1 MPLRSFVALAVLTL
15 AALAWAGA
23 AGVAWAAEPGASSGI
38 TLPIALALGA
48 VQGLTE
54 FLPVSSSGHLALAQA
69 FFGVDPGAGGHRFS
83 IVAHGGTLLAVL
95 WMYRRDV
102 VELARVPLRLGTPS
116 PARQTLLMMVVA
128 TLPLFFILIP
138 GVEARVVQVESHPR
152 LVGCCLLL
160 TATILFLSF
169 RRKSEAGIDFDP
181 APPTLR
187 QAILIGCAQLVAVLP
202 GVSRSGSTIGAGLGV
217 GLTRAGAARFS
228 FLISIPAIL
237 GATILELRKLGQ
249 ESGAVDPWPY
259 VVGFL
264 VSFVVGLACLRL
276 LLVIIRHGRIG
287 GFVIYLVI
295 VGTAAVI
302 WGW

>member
-1 MPLRSFVALAVLTL
+1 MPPMSLRLALVISVL
-15 AALAWAGA
+15 AAFVVAT
-23 AGVAWAAEPGASSGI
+23 VAWAAEPGAGSGI
-38 TLPIALALGA
+38 TLPVAAALGA

-69 FFGVDPGAGGHRFS
+69 FLGVDPGAGGHRFS

-102 VELARVPLRLGTPS
+102 VELAKVPLHLGTPT

-138 GVEARVVQVESHPR
+138 GIEERVVEVETHPR
-152 LVGCCLLL
+152 WVGVCLLV
-160 TATILFLSF
+160 TATVLFVSF

-187 QAILIGCAQLVAVLP
+187 QAILVGFAQLVAVLP
-202 GVSRSGSTIGAGLGV
+202 GVSRSGSTIAAGLGV
-217 GLTRAGAARFS
+217 GLSRAGAARFS

-249 ESGAVDPWPY
+249 ESGSVDPLPY

-264 VSFVVGLACLRL
+264 VSFVVGILSLRL
-276 LLVIIRHGRIG
+276 LLLIVRGGRIT
-287 GFVIYLVI
+287 GFVIYLAI
-295 VGTAAVI
+295 VGTAAII

>member
-1 MPLRSFVALAVLTL
+1 MPPMLLRLFVTLAVLTV
-15 AALAWAGA
+15 
-23 AGVAWAAEPGASSGI
+23 AGVAWAAEPAGPTGI
-38 TLPIALALGA
+38 TIPIAAALGA

-102 VELARVPLRLGTPS
+102 IELAKVPLHLGTPS

-128 TLPLFFILIP
+128 TLPLGLVLVP
-138 GVEARVVQVESHPR
+138 GIEETIVEVESHPR
-152 LVGCCLLL
+152 LVGVCLLL
-160 TATILFLSF
+160 TATVLLLAF

-181 APPTLR
+181 TPPTLR
-187 QAILIGCAQLVAVLP
+187 QAILIGLAQLLAVLP
-202 GVSRSGSTIGAGLGV
+202 GISRSGSTIGAGLGV
-217 GLTRAGAARFS
+217 GLSRAGAARFS

-237 GATILELRKLGQ
+237 GATLLELRKLGQ
-249 ESGAVDPWPY
+249 ESGTVDPLPY
-259 VVGFL
+259 VVGFV
-264 VSFVVGLACLRL
+264 VSFAVGLACLRL
-276 LLVIIRHGRIG
+276 LLLIIRHGRIG
-287 GFVIYLVI
+287 GFVVYLAI

>member
-1 MPLRSFVALAVLTL
+1 MSLRLAVALAVL
-15 AALAWAGA
+15 AAFVVAT
-23 AGVAWAAEPGASSGI
+23 VAWAAEPGASSGI
-38 TLPIALALGA
+38 SLPVAAALGA

-102 VELARVPLRLGTPS
+102 IELAKVPLQLGTPT

-128 TLPLFFILIP
+128 TLPLLFVLVP
-138 GVEARVVQVESHPR
+138 GVEESIVAVETHPR
-152 LVGCCLLL
+152 WVGACLLV
-160 TATILFLSF
+160 TATILFVAF
-169 RRKSEAGIDFDP
+169 RRKTEAGVDFDP

-187 QAILIGCAQLVAVLP
+187 QAILVGFAQLVAVLP
-202 GVSRSGSTIGAGLGV
+202 GVSRSGSTIAAGLGV
-217 GLTRAGAARFS
+217 GLSRAGAARFS
-228 FLISIPAIL
+228 FLICIPAIV

-249 ESGAVDPWPY
+249 ESGTIDPLPY

-264 VSFVVGLACLRL
+264 VSFVVGILSLRL
-276 LLVIIRHGRIG
+276 LLLIVRGGRII
-287 GFVIYLVI
+287 GFVIYLAI
-295 VGTAAVI
+295 VGTSAI
-302 WGW
+302 ILGW

>member
-1 MPLRSFVALAVLTL
+1 MSLRSAVALAVL
-15 AALAWAGA
+15 AAFVVAT
-23 AGVAWAAEPGASSGI
+23 VAWAAEPGAASGI
-38 TLPIALALGA
+38 TLPVAVALGA

-102 VELARVPLRLGTPS
+102 VELAKVPLQLGTPS

-128 TLPLFFILIP
+128 TLPLLFILIP
-138 GVEARVVQVESHPR
+138 GIEERVVEVETHPR
-152 LVGCCLLL
+152 WVGVCLLV

-187 QAILIGCAQLVAVLP
+187 QALLVGLAQLVAVLP
-202 GVSRSGSTIGAGLGV
+202 GVSRSGSTIAAGLGV
-217 GLTRAGAARFS
+217 GLSRAGAARFS
-228 FLISIPAIL
+228 FLISIPAIV
-237 GATILELRKLGQ
+237 GATILELRKLLR
-249 ESGAVDPWPY
+249 EDSGTIDPLPY
-259 VVGFL
+259 AVGFL
-264 VSFVVGLACLRL
+264 VSFVVGILCLRL
-276 LLVIIRHGRIG
+276 LLLIVRSGRIT
-287 GFVIYLVI
+287 GFVIYLAI
-295 VGTAAVI
+295 VGTAAI
-302 WGW
+302 IFGW

>member
-1 MPLRSFVALAVLTL
+1 MPPMLLRFVVALAVLTV
-15 AALAWAGA
+15 
-23 AGVAWAAEPGASSGI
+23 AGVAWAAEPSGATGI
-38 TLPIALALGA
+38 TLPIAVALGA

-102 VELARVPLRLGTPS
+102 IELARVPLRLGTAS

-128 TLPLFFILIP
+128 TLPLLFVLIP
-138 GVEARVVQVESHPR
+138 GVEASVVEVESHPR
-152 LVGCCLLL
+152 LVGCCLLV
-160 TATILFLSF
+160 TATLLFLSF

-181 APPTLR
+181 TPPTLR
-187 QAILIGCAQLVAVLP
+187 QAILIGLAQLAAVLP

-217 GLTRAGAARFS
+217 GLSRAGAARFS

-249 ESGAVDPWPY
+249 ESGSIDPLPY
-259 VVGFL
+259 LVGFL

-276 LLVIIRHGRIG
+276 LLLIVRHGRIG
-287 GFVIYLVI
+287 GFVIYLAI

>member
-1 MPLRSFVALAVLTL
+1 MSLRLAVALAVL
-15 AALAWAGA
+15 AAFVVAT
-23 AGVAWAAEPGASSGI
+23 VAWAAEPGAGSGI
-38 TLPIALALGA
+38 TLPVAAALGA

-102 VELARVPLRLGTPS
+102 VELAKVPLHLGTPS

-138 GVEARVVQVESHPR
+138 GVEDRVVEVETHPR
-152 LVGCCLLL
+152 WVGVCLLV
-160 TATILFLSF
+160 TATVLFLSF

-187 QAILIGCAQLVAVLP
+187 QAILVGCAQLVAVLP
-202 GVSRSGSTIGAGLGV
+202 GVSRSGSTISAGLGV
-217 GLTRAGAARFS
+217 GLSRAGAARFS

-237 GATILELRKLGQ
+237 GATILELRKLLR
-249 ESGAVDPWPY
+249 EDSGSIDPLPY

-264 VSFVVGLACLRL
+264 VSFVVGILSLRL
-276 LLVIIRHGRIG
+276 LLLIVRGGRIT
-287 GFVIYLVI
+287 GFVIYLAI
-295 VGTAAVI
+295 VGTAAI
-302 WGW
+302 IFGW